1 MKKLF
6 SFEAAFWKKLNDSN
20 ASKSNPGFVAKPKIC
35 NSCSLEIANEVFYA
49 SKGACPSCGTLFRLG
64 AYDRIRLMVDQGTF
78 EELFAEMTSDNKLN
92 FPEYEEKIEKSM
104 KASGLNE
111 AVVTGVGEIEGHKTA
126 IAVMDP
132 NFMMGS
138 MGTVVGEKIV
148 SLVEYAR
155 ELKLPVIIFCA
166 SGGAR
171 MQEGMYSLMQM
182 TRCSVALKRHSDDGL
197 LYISV
202 LTHPTTGGVSAS
214 FAMQGDI
221 IVSEPGALVGFAG
234 KGVIEGTIKQ
244 KLPDTFQKAEFLL
257 EHGFIDA
264 IIERKDLKSKLA
276 WFLKTHSSEFT
287 EREGKRWIF

>member
-1 MKKLF
+1 MRKLF
-6 SFEAAFWKKLNDSN
+6 SFEAWRKQRDEGEQKGITGYIS
-20 ASKSNPGFVAKPKIC
+20 KPKVC
-35 NSCSLEIANEVFYA
+35 ASCSLEITDDVFYA
-49 SKGACPSCGTLFRLG
+49 NNGACPSCGTLFRLG
-64 AYDRIRLMVDQGTF
+64 AYERIRLTVDKGTF
-78 EELFAEMTSDNKLN
+78 EELFGEMISDNKLN
-92 FPEYEEKIEKSM
+92 FPEYEEKLEKSM

-111 AVVTGVGEIEGHKTA
+111 AVVTGVGEIEGQKTA
-126 IAVMDP
+126 VAVMDP

-171 MQEGMYSLMQM
+171 MQEGMHSLMQM
-182 TRCSVALKRHSDDGL
+182 TRCSVALKRHSEDGL

-221 IVSEPGALVGFAG
+221 IISEPGALIGFAG

-257 EHGFIDA
+257 EHGFLDA
-264 IIERKDLKSKLA
+264 IIERSELKSKLA
-276 WFLKTHSSEFT
+276 WFLKTHSSEHT

>member
-6 SFEAAFWKKLNDSN
+6 LLETAFWGRFDENSP
-20 ASKSNPGFVAKPKIC
+20 KSSLRVHSKPKTC
-35 NSCSLEIANEVFYA
+35 DNCKKEMTEEMFFAN
-49 SKGACPSCGTLFRLG
+49 KGVCPACGALSRLG
-64 AYDRIRLMVDQGTF
+64 AHERIRMTADAGTF
-78 EELFAEMTSDNKLN
+78 SELFAGMKSDNKLN
-92 FPEYEEKIEKSM
+92 FPDYEEKLEKSQ
-104 KASGLNE
+104 KASGLSE
-111 AVVTGVGEIEGHKTA
+111 AVVTGTCEIGGHKTA

-132 NFMMGS
+132 AFMMGS

-155 ELKLPVIIFCA
+155 ELKLPVVIFCA

-171 MQEGMYSLMQM
+171 MQEGMFSLMQM
-182 TRCSVALKRHSDDGL
+182 TRCSVALKRHSEEGL

-214 FAMQGDI
+214 FAMQGDLI
-221 IVSEPGALVGFAG
+221 ISEPGALIGFAG
-234 KGVIEGTIKQ
+234 RGVIEGTIKQ

-264 IIERKDLKSKLA
+264 IVDRKELKNRLA
-276 WFLKTHSSEFT
+276 WFLKVHSAKYV

>member
-1 MKKLF
+1 
-6 SFEAAFWKKLNDSN
+6 
-20 ASKSNPGFVAKPKIC
+20 
-35 NSCSLEIANEVFYA
+35 
-49 SKGACPSCGTLFRLG
+49 
-64 AYDRIRLMVDQGTF
+64 
-78 EELFAEMTSDNKLN
+78 
-92 FPEYEEKIEKSM
+92 
-104 KASGLNE
+104 
-111 AVVTGVGEIEGHKTA
+111 
-126 IAVMDP
+126 
-132 NFMMGS
+132 
-138 MGTVVGEKIV
+138 
-148 SLVEYAR
+148 
-155 ELKLPVIIFCA
+155 
-166 SGGAR
+166 

>member
-6 SFEAAFWKKLNDSN
+6 SFETAFWNRLNSHGN
-20 ASKSNPGFVAKPKIC
+20 IKSSPKSITKPKVC
-35 NSCSLEIANEVFYA
+35 NTCSLEITDEVFFA
-49 SKGACPSCGTLFRLG
+49 NKGVCPSCGSLYRLG
-64 AYDRIRLMVDQGTF
+64 AYERISITVDKGTF
-78 EELFAEMTSDNKLN
+78 EELFAEMTSENKLN
-92 FPEYEEKIEKSM
+92 FPEYDEKLEKSM

-111 AVVTGVGEIEGHKTA
+111 AVVTGVGEIDGQKCA
-126 IAVMDP
+126 VAVMDS

-182 TRCSVALKRHSDDGL
+182 TRCSVALKRHSEEGL

-221 IVSEPGALVGFAG
+221 ILSEPGALIGFAG

-244 KLPDTFQKAEFLL
+244 KLPETFQKAEFLL

-264 IIERKDLKSKLA
+264 IIDRKELKSRLA
-276 WFLKTHSSEFT
+276 WLLKTHSSEYT